1 MKFKLKLNLIVIG
14 LVALVIGSIS
24 LILLSRSSSM
34 QMKTAIES
42 MRNLAAEQAMDI
54 RRQMELHLQITQ
66 TMAGMMNAYNDV
78 GLQLRR
84 IRFER
89 NMESIAL
96 HFPMIVGIFSVWK
109 PNVLDGLDAQYAG
122 QEGYSASG
130 QYIPYFC
137 MNAGKITRRAYA
149 NYQQVTA
156 GLSNVETIS
165 NPEPRI
171 VNGKATYVITITA
184 PVISNRDKQLVGMVG
199 VEVSIDALQPYIEN
213 ILRDNHNIDALSV
226 YTNDG
231 TIIASFDPS
240 GIGKNLRDAD
250 QALYTRYITDAL
262 NAVKRGHFLQV
273 EEYSSFLKMQL
284 QMAICPITIGTTTT
298 PWAMMMATS
307 KDTILA
313 GVNRMTITTIIVA
326 LVLFA
331 ITVVVVLFVAS
342 SITKPL
348 IMVSSMMKEIGS
360 GDLTQHI
367 VINSKDEIG
376 EMSHFINI
384 MVNNLKNLIL
394 VIKHR
399 SNTLFD
405 IGHELSA
412 SMTQTA
418 AAINEIT
425 ANIQGIRSQVINQ
438 ATSVIQTN
446 ASMGN
451 ITVNIDKLNSHVEH
465 QSSSVAQSSAAIEEM
480 LANIQSVTATLMK
493 NAQNVKELAEAS
505 EVGRNSILEVV
516 SDIQEI
522 DRESEGLLEINAVMQ
537 NIASQTNLLSMNAA
551 IEAAHAGE
559 AGKGFAVVA
568 DEIRKLAENSSD
580 QSKTIST
587 VLKKIHESIDKITKS
602 TDAVKNKFEAID
614 NSVRIVADQ
623 EEHIRNAMEEQ
634 SEGSKQVLEAVAQMN
649 EITQQVKGG
658 SVEMLEGSK
667 EVIQEGKN
675 LETVTQEITNSMN
688 GMSTGAD
695 QINVV
700 VNRVNEISCSN
711 KENIAILVNE
721 VSKFKV
727 E

>member
-24 LILLSRSSSM
+24 FILLIRSSSM

-42 MRNLAAEQAMDI
+42 MGNLAAEQAMDI
-54 RRQMELHLQITQ
+54 RRQMELHLQITRA
-66 TMAGMMNAYNDV
+66 TAGIMNAYNDV
-78 GLQLRR
+78 DPQLRR
-84 IRFER
+84 IRFES
-89 NMESIAL
+89 NMASMVV
-96 HFPMIVGIFSVWK
+96 HFPLIVGMFSVWK
-109 PNVLDGLDAQYAG
+109 PNALDGLDAQYAG

-130 QYIPYFC
+130 QYIPYFSL
-137 MNAGKITRRAYA
+137 NGGKITHRAYT
-149 NYQQVTA
+149 NYQPVTA
-156 GLSNVETIS
+156 GLSNAETIS
-165 NPEPRI
+165 NPEARI
-171 VNGKATYVITITA
+171 LNGKATYVITITA
-184 PVISNRDKQLVGMVG
+184 PVISNQDKQLVGMIG
-199 VEVSIDALQPYIEN
+199 VEVSIEALQPYIET
-213 ILRDNHNIDALSV
+213 ILRDNQNIDALSV

-231 TIIASFDPS
+231 TIIASYDPS
-240 GIGKNLRDAD
+240 RIGKNLRDAD
-250 QALYTRYITDAL
+250 QGLYTDYTTDAF
-262 NAVKRGHFLQV
+262 NAVQRGQSLMV

-284 QMAICPITIGTTTT
+284 EMAICPITIGDTTT

-313 GVNRMTITTIIVA
+313 GVNQMTITTIIVA
-326 LVLFA
+326 LILFA

-360 GDLTQHI
+360 GDLTRHI
-367 VINSKDEIG
+367 AINSKDEIG
-376 EMSHFINI
+376 EMSHFINM
-384 MVNNLKNLIL
+384 MVDNLKNLIL

-399 SNTLFD
+399 SNTLFN

-412 SMTQTA
+412 NMTQTTVV
-418 AAINEIT
+418 INEIAT
-425 ANIQGIRSQVINQ
+425 NIQGIKGQVINQ
-438 ATSVIQTN
+438 SASVIQTN
-446 ASMGN
+446 ASMEN
-451 ITVNIDKLNSHVEH
+451 ITVNIDKLNSHVEN
-465 QSSSVAQSSAAIEEM
+465 QTTSVAQSSAAIEEM

-516 SDIQEI
+516 TDIQEI
-522 DRESEGLLEINAVMQ
+522 ARESEGLLEINTVMQ

-580 QSKTIST
+580 QSKTISA
-587 VLKKIHESIDKITKS
+587 VLKKIHESIDKITQS

-614 NSVRIVADQ
+614 NSVRTVADQ

-634 SEGSKQVLEAVAQMN
+634 SEGSKQVLEAVARMN

-667 EVIQEGKN
+667 EVIEEGKN
-675 LETVTQEITNSMN
+675 LETVTQEITNGMN
-688 GMSTGAD
+688 EMSTGAD

-700 VNRVNEISCSN
+700 VNRVNEISGTN
-711 KENIAILVNE
+711 KENIDILVNE